1 MGGGVGLLEKVSLVL
16 FNIFMNSLIYT
27 VFTLWIPRSVRNK
40 LLWALRYANVSLR
53 RRHLS

>member
-27 VFTLWIPRSVRNK
+27 VFTLWITRSVRNK
-40 LLWALRYANVSLR
+40 LLWAL
-53 RRHLS
+53 

>member
-27 VFTLWIPRSVRNK
+27 VFTMWITRSVRNK

-53 RRHLS
+53 CRHLS